1 MKRSKIN
8 TILLDTK
15 AFLDEMRFALPPYA
29 YWSPDEWAEKNHEYD
44 EIRDNMMG
52 WDITD
57 FGSGNFYKQGLLMF
71 TIRNGNIHAPKY
83 KKTYGEKLL
92 IIGEGQLTPYHFHW
106 RKMEDIINRGGGNLM
121 VQLFQA
127 DENEGLSDE
136 DVTVHVD
143 GREYDVKAGSILRLT
158 PGESI
163 TIMQYQYHQF
173 WGEQRTGTV
182 LAGEVSEV
190 SNDEED
196 DRFLEECGRFPR
208 IEEDD
213 PPLFLLYN
221 EYPKA
226 PAG

>member
-1 MKRSKIN
+1 MV
-8 TILLDTK
+8 DTK
-15 AFLDEMRFALPPYA
+15 IFLEGANFILPPFA
-29 YWSPDEWAEKNHEYD
+29 YWSPEEWAEKDHEYD

-57 FGSGNFYKQGLLMF
+57 FGSGDFEKCGLLMF
-71 TIRNGNIHAPKY
+71 TIRNGNVHKKKY
-83 KKTYGEKLL
+83 AKTYGEKLL

-106 RKMEDIINRGGGNLM
+106 RKMEDIINRGGGNIM
-121 VQLFQA
+121 VQLYKA
-127 DENEGLSDE
+127 DENEGLSNK
-136 DVTVHVD
+136 DVTIHID
-143 GREYDVKAGSILRLT
+143 GRAYVNKAGSIIRLT

-173 WGEQRTGTV
+173 WGEEGTGSI

-196 DRFLEECGRFPR
+196 DRFLEECGRFSP
-208 IEEDD
+208 IEEDEK
-213 PPLFLLYN
+213 PLYLLYN

-226 PAG
+226 NKI

>member
-1 MKRSKIN
+1 MKRSELNKI
-8 TILLDTK
+8 IIDTK
-15 AFLDEMRFALPPYA
+15 QFLDEKNFILPPFA
-29 YWSPDEWAEKNHEYD
+29 YWSPEEWVKKDHEYD

-57 FGSGNFYKQGLLMF
+57 FGSGDFSKCGLLMF
-71 TIRNGNIHAPKY
+71 TIRNGNTHDKKY
-83 KKTYGEKLL
+83 TKTYGEKLL

-106 RKMEDIINRGGGNLM
+106 RKMEDIINRGGGNIM
-121 VQLFQA
+121 VQLYQA
-127 DENEGLSDE
+127 DENEGLSDK

-143 GREYDVKAGSILRLT
+143 GREYIIQAGSIIRLT

-173 WGEQRTGTV
+173 WGEEGTGHV

-196 DRFLEECGRFPR
+196 DRFLEECGRFPP
-208 IEEDD
+208 IDEDEK
-213 PPLFLLYN
+213 PLYLLYN

-226 PAG
+226 K

>member
-1 MKRSKIN
+1 MKRSELNKIM
-8 TILLDTK
+8 IDTK
-15 AFLDEMRFALPPYA
+15 IFLDKKNFMLPPFA
-29 YWSPDEWAEKNHEYD
+29 YWPPEDWAEKDCEYD

-57 FGSGNFYKQGLLMF
+57 FGSGDFSKCGLLML
-71 TIRNGNIHAPKY
+71 TIRNGNTHDKKY
-83 KKTYGEKLL
+83 TKTYGEKLL

-106 RKMEDIINRGGGNLM
+106 RKMEDIINRGGGNIM
-121 VQLFQA
+121 VQLYQA
-127 DENEGLSDE
+127 DENEGLSDK

-143 GREYDVKAGSILRLT
+143 GREYIVQAGSIIRLT

-173 WGEQRTGTV
+173 WGEEGTGPV

-196 DRFLEECGRFPR
+196 DRFLKECGRFSP
-208 IEEDD
+208 IEEDEK
-213 PPLFLLYN
+213 PLYLLYN

-226 PAG
+226 K

>member
-1 MKRSKIN
+1 MKRSELNKIMG
-8 TILLDTK
+8 DTNI
-15 AFLDEMRFALPPYA
+15 FLDEMNFILPPFA
-29 YWSPDEWAEKNHEYD
+29 YWSPEEWAEKNHEYD

-57 FGSGNFYKQGLLMF
+57 FGSGDYNKCGLLMF
-71 TIRNGNIHAPKY
+71 TIRNGNVHDKNY
-83 KKTYGEKLL
+83 TKTYGEKLL

-121 VQLFQA
+121 VQLYKA
-127 DENEGLSDE
+127 DENEGLSDK
-136 DVTVHVD
+136 DVTIHID
-143 GREYDVKAGSILRLT
+143 GRTYEVKAGSIIRLT
-158 PGESI
+158 SGESI

-173 WGEQRTGTV
+173 WGEEGTGPV

-196 DRFLEECGRFPR
+196 DRFLEECGRFPP
-208 IEEDD
+208 IEEDEK
-213 PPLFLLYN
+213 PLYLLYN

-226 PAG
+226 